1 MPENNTVLDESILNS
16 IKKLLGVTL
25 DNTVFDDVIALH
37 INTVLANLISKGI
50 GPQENGYQI
59 TSSANTWNEFLGE
72 KPLLIQ
78 NVKSYVY
85 IKVKLLFDPP
95 QNNAMKE
102 AFESQAKEI
111 EYLVYTEKGGY

>member
-1 MPENNTVLDESILNS
+1 MADNNTVLKESILDS
-16 IKKLLGVTL
+16 IKHMLGITQE
-25 DNTVFDDVIALH
+25 NTVFDDQVALH
-37 INTVLANLISKGI
+37 INTVLANLVSMGV

-59 TSSANTWNEFLGE
+59 TSSANTWDEFLGE

-95 QNNAMKE
+95 QNSAMIQ

-111 EYLVYTEKGGY
+111 EYRVYTEKGGY